1 MVTNANS
8 VPNRKRKRRSYGHSS
23 GKDHIPKGEEGPA
36 QSREEPGVNC
46 LALLWRGFM
55 QRWRTVF
62 RNDHK
67 KVLVRGGGGGGSS
80 NDGLAANLIF
90 WGVVAVAAYVGI
102 LILMEIWPWLLVA
115 VGIWAVFACMG
126 GKK

>member
-1 MVTNANS
+1 
-8 VPNRKRKRRSYGHSS
+8 
-23 GKDHIPKGEEGPA
+23 
-36 QSREEPGVNC
+36 
-46 LALLWRGFM
+46 M

-90 WGVVAVAAYVGI
+90 WGVIVLAAYVGI
-102 LILMEIWPWLLVA
+102 LILLEIWPWLLVA
-115 VGIWAVFACMG
+115 GGIWAVFACMG
-126 GKK
+126 KK